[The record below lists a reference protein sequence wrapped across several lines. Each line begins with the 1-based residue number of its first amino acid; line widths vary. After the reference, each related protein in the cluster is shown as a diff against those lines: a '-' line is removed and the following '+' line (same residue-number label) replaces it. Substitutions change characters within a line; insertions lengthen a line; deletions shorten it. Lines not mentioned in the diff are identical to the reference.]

1 MKLSDFEEKVLS
13 KWNYY
18 PDDIEEGVTFLPYD
32 NKKAVWKKH
41 EKERV
46 FWNSNIID
54 TNPTNRIMYYGVF
67 KHPKYGE
74 GIFVNNNYHNEF
86 LFENENEVKLSINRF
101 YKIKKFADDLIE
113 SGYLEIRMCTVNMS
127 PIILTDSET

>member
-32 NKKAVWKKH
+32 DKKAVWKKH

-46 FWNSNIID
+46 FWDSNIID
-54 TNPTNRIMYYGVF
+54 
-67 KHPKYGE
+67 
-74 GIFVNNNYHNEF
+74 
-86 LFENENEVKLSINRF
+86 
-101 YKIKKFADDLIE
+101 IK
-113 SGYLEIRMCTVNMS
+113 
-127 PIILTDSET
+127 

>member
-18 PDDIEEGVTFLPYD
+18 PDDIEEGVTFLPYND
-32 NKKAVWKKH
+32 KKAVWKTQDKL
-41 EKERV
+41 RV
-46 FWNSNIID
+46 FWDPNIIN
-54 TNPTNRIMYYGVF
+54 TKPTNMIMYYGVF

-74 GIFVNNNYHNEF
+74 GIFTNNNYHNEF

-101 YKIKKFADDLIE
+101 YRKKKFADNLIE

-127 PIILTDSET
+127 PIILTDSKT

>member
-18 PDDIEEGVTFLPYD
+18 PDNVEEGVTFLPYD
-32 NKKAVWKKH
+32 DKKAKWKTQNKG
-41 EKERV
+41 RV

-74 GIFVNNNYHNEF
+74 GIFVNKNHNNKF
-86 LFENENEVKLSINRF
+86 LFDNENEVKLSINRF

-113 SGYLEIRMCTVNMS
+113 SGYLEIYMCTVNMS
-127 PIILTDSET
+127 PIILTDSKT

>member
-13 KWNYY
+13 ERNYY
-18 PDDIEEGVTFLPYD
+18 PDGIEEGVKFLPYND
-32 NKKAVWKKH
+32 KEAKWKTQDKG
-41 EKERV
+41 RV
-46 FWNSNIID
+46 FWYSNIID
-54 TNPTNRIMYYGVF
+54 TKPTNRIMYYGVF

-86 LFENENEVKLSINRF
+86 LFENENEVKLSINKF
-101 YKIKKFADDLIE
+101 YHKKKFADNLIE

-127 PIILTDSET
+127 PIILTDSKT

>member
-1 MKLSDFEEKVLS
+1 MKLSDFEEKFLS
-13 KWNYY
+13 ERNYY
-18 PDDIEEGVTFLPYD
+18 PDGIEEGVTFLPYD
-32 NKKAVWKKH
+32 DKKAVWKTQD
-41 EKERV
+41 KERV
-46 FWNSNIID
+46 FWDPNIID

-101 YKIKKFADDLIE
+101 YHKKKFADNLIE

-127 PIILTDSET
+127 PIILTDSKT

>member
-18 PDDIEEGVTFLPYD
+18 PDDMKEGITLLPYD
-32 NKKAVWKKH
+32 DKKAVWKKH

-54 TNPTNRIMYYGVF
+54 TKPTNRIMYYGVF

-74 GIFVNNNYHNEF
+74 GIFTNNNYHNEF
-86 LFENENEVKLSINRF
+86 LFENEKEVKLSINRF
-101 YKIKKFADDLIE
+101 YHKKKFADYLIE
-113 SGYLEIRMCTVNMS
+113 SGYLEIHMCTINMS
-127 PIILTDSET
+127 PIILTEN

>member
-32 NKKAVWKKH
+32 DKKAVWKKH

-46 FWNSNIID
+46 FWYSNIID
-54 TNPTNRIMYYGVF
+54 TKSTNRIMYYGVF

-74 GIFVNNNYHNEF
+74 GMFD
-86 LFENENEVKLSINRF
+86 NENEVKLSINRF
-101 YKIKKFADDLIE
+101 YHKKKFADDLIE

-127 PIILTDSET
+127 PIILTDSKT